1 MLKQVNN
8 FYQLMMV
15 FALIAAMYKLERQYY
30 MRRETIPQNM
40 TGAQKAAL
48 EIKKNPITKN
58 RFIA

>member
-1 MLKQVNN
+1 
-8 FYQLMMV
+8 MMV